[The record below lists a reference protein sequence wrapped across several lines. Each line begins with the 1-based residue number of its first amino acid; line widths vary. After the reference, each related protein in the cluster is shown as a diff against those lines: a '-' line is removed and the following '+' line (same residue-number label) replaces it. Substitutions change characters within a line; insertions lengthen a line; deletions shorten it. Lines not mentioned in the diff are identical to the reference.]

1 MIFSI
6 YRVLFVWE
14 SLKRRYNSSFLLG
27 YRFLLRLNLLQGSTR
42 HILTKMSIPSGLG
55 ILTIFAFN
63 LVDTWFVSLL
73 GTDELAAISF
83 TFPVGLIL
91 SSVIIG
97 LGSGLSAS
105 LARML
110 GQGANNDDAKLV
122 VSSLMLGLGLVV
134 LLSAIGIVT
143 IDPLFSLLGAPSHLI
158 PLIGQYLSVWYVAII
173 FLVIPML
180 GNSALRATGNTK
192 LPSLVMAIA
201 GLLNA
206 IFDTILIFGWG
217 PFPAMGMQGA
227 AIATLLAWF
236 FSMLGS
242 LYLLYRSNLIRRV
255 KLSFSQC
262 YAHWQTVLKIGRPA
276 ALSNMINPL
285 INAIIMAMLASADTA
300 AVAAFGVGIRIE
312 SLLLISIM
320 ALSSSLTP
328 FIAQNLGAGQT
339 LRAQRALIGSAQ
351 FSILTQLV
359 CYVVIAL
366 LARPI
371 AHLFSQD
378 AAVIEYLVVFLRI
391 VPFAYGALGI
401 VIMLAVS
408 LNAYNRPGS
417 SLALNLSRL
426 FLLMLPLAW
435 LGNTLL
441 GATGIFA
448 AIAIANIIMGGASYL
463 LALRISE
470 AKFK

>member
-1 MIFSI
+1 
-6 YRVLFVWE
+6 
-14 SLKRRYNSSFLLG
+14 
-27 YRFLLRLNLLQGSTR
+27 
-42 HILTKMSIPSGLG
+42 MSIPSGLG
-55 ILTIFAFN
+55 ILTILAFN

-73 GTDELAAISF
+73 GTSELAAISF
-83 TFPVGLIL
+83 TFPISFIL

-97 LGSGLSAS
+97 VGSGLSAR

-110 GQGANNDDAKLV
+110 GQGAGDNGANLV
-122 VSSLMLGLGLVV
+122 VSGLMLGLMLVIV
-134 LLSAIGIVT
+134 LSFAGIVS
-143 IDPLFSLLGAPSHLI
+143 IEPLFKLLGASEALMPFI
-158 PLIGQYLSVWYVAII
+158 EQYLNVWYVAII

-192 LPSLVMAIA
+192 TPSMIMALA

-206 IFDTILIFGWG
+206 VLDPILIFGLG
-217 PFPAMGMQGA
+217 PIPAMGIQGA
-227 AIATLLAWF
+227 AVATLIAWF
-236 FSMLGS
+236 VSMLGS
-242 LYLLYRSNLIRRV
+242 LYLLYRSGLIRWVR
-255 KLSFSQC
+255 LSLRQR
-262 YAHWQTVLKIGRPA
+262 YQHWQQIMKIGRPA

-285 INAIIMAMLASADTA
+285 INAILMAMLASADTS

-312 SLLLISIM
+312 SLMLIMIM

-328 FIAQNLGAGQT
+328 FIAQNLGAGQVE
-339 LRAQRALIGSAQ
+339 RAHRSLIGSAH
-351 FSILTQLV
+351 FSIISQLG
-359 CYVVIAL
+359 CYVIVAL
-366 LARPI
+366 FARPI
-371 AHLFSQD
+371 AHLFSED

-391 VPFAYGALGI
+391 VPLAYGALGI

-417 SLALNLSRL
+417 SLALNLSRI

-435 LGNTLL
+435 VGNSLL

-448 AIAIANIIMGGASYL
+448 AIAIANILMGGASYL

-470 AKFK
+470 AR

>member
-1 MIFSI
+1 
-6 YRVLFVWE
+6 
-14 SLKRRYNSSFLLG
+14 
-27 YRFLLRLNLLQGSTR
+27 LRLNLLQGSTR
-42 HILTKMSIPSGLG
+42 QTLTKMSIPSGLG

-83 TFPVGLIL
+83 TFPVCFIL

-97 LGSGLSAS
+97 VGSGLSAS

-110 GQGANNDDAKLV
+110 GQGAGKDDANFV
-122 VSSLMLGLGLVV
+122 VSSLILGLGLVIV
-134 LLSAIGIVT
+134 LSAFGIVS
-143 IDPLFSLLGAPSHLI
+143 IKPLFTLLGAPQHLI
-158 PLIGQYLSVWYVAII
+158 PLIEQYLSVWYVAII

-192 LPSLVMAIA
+192 FPSLVMALA

-206 IFDTILIFGWG
+206 IFDPILIFGWG
-217 PFPAMGMQGA
+217 PIPAMGMQGA
-227 AIATLLAWF
+227 ALATLLAWF
-236 FSMLGS
+236 FAMFCS
-242 LYLLYRSNLIRRV
+242 LYLLYRSSLIRWVR
-255 KLSFSQC
+255 LSFSQR
-262 YAHWQTVLKIGRPA
+262 YSHWQTVMKIGRPA

-285 INAIIMAMLASADTA
+285 INAIIMAMLASTDTA

-328 FIAQNLGAGQT
+328 FIAQNLGAGQN
-339 LRAQRALIGSAQ
+339 LRAQSALIGSAH
-351 FSILTQLV
+351 FSMITQLV
-359 CYVVIAL
+359 CYVVVAI

-371 AHLFSQD
+371 AHLFSED

-435 LGNTLL
+435 LGNSLL

-448 AIAIANIIMGGASYL
+448 AIAIANIMMGGASYL

-470 AKFK
+470 AKG